1 MDEPRLTPAWKPGE
15 AIVAI
20 VAVFGL
26 AAVLSVPIFM
36 LVRSE
41 ATQLLLGAVT
51 FGIALV
57 AVPVLSVR
65 FLHHQSVAALGLRSR
80 RLSRDLL
87 AGAGSGLAL
96 FLVTVIVVA
105 PALYALLTLVSGE
118 RVNPPSQPILP
129 ADPNNGQIAMG
140 AFAAIIAA
148 PIAEEV
154 FFRGFLFGGLRGRL
168 RFPYAAIVSAVVFG
182 VFHVIPLL
190 IPLMIFVGFGL
201 AYIYERR
208 GSLFASIAAHSTFNV
223 IGYTLI
229 VTEWPWSSLT

>member
-15 AIVAI
+15 AIVSI

-36 LVRSE
+36 FVRSE

-65 FLHHQSVAALGLRSR
+65 FLHHQSIAALGLRSR
-80 RLSRDLL
+80 RLWRDLL

-105 PALYALLTLVSGE
+105 PALYALITLVTGE
-118 RVNPPSQPILP
+118 RVTPPSQPILP
-129 ADPNNGQIAMG
+129 SDPNNGQIAMG

-168 RFPYAAIVSAVVFG
+168 RFPYAAVVSAVVFG

-190 IPLMIFVGFGL
+190 IPLMIFVGIGL

-229 VTEWPWSSLT
+229 VMALS